1 MKIYKVYKV
10 EYCGGMDG
18 RAIENVY
25 YTTKE
30 GAENFIKNDNWGWGH
45 ELIEIE
51 VAVTSE
57 GKIVRVF

>member
-1 MKIYKVYKV
+1 MKVYKV
-10 EYCGGMDG
+10 TYCGGMDG

-45 ELIEIE
+45 ELREIE
-51 VAVTSE
+51 LTITEDGRIKV
-57 GKIVRVF
+57 K